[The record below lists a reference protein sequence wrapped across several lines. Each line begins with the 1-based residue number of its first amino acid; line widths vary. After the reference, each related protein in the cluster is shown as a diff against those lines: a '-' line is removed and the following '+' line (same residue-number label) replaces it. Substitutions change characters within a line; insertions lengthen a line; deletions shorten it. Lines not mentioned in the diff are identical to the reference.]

1 MTPDEIQAIRE
12 KHFFWKDK
20 ECNWD
25 GEPYPCDV
33 IKVLDALESINEPVS
48 PAQTDTQEHPGI
60 SASATSDTLPEYECA
75 HQWVHIDGDD
85 GYGATPV
92 AICVKCYAEKT
103 YCAKCGEKL

>member
-48 PAQTDTQEHPGI
+48 PAQTDTQEHPDI
-60 SASATSDTLPEYECA
+60 SASATSDTLPEYECNHRTA
-75 HQWVHIDGDD
+75 GLLPEPDG
-85 GYGATPV
+85 TLEIIEFNFCP
-92 AICVKCYAEKT
+92 
-103 YCAKCGEKL
+103 KCGEKL